1 MIEVYVD
8 DWCKDCGEF
17 ESKLVRNTTEFRDY
31 ISLYE
36 NVTRKTDT
44 MIICKHRD
52 RCRCIAKYIENQ
64 IKKKQQCNK
73 KEDVKDE

>member
-1 MIEVYVD
+1 MIELKVD

-17 ESKLVRNTTEFRDY
+17 ELELVRNTIEFRDY
-31 ISLYE
+31 VSLYE

-64 IKKKQQCNK
+64 IKKNQKCNK
-73 KEDVKDE
+73 KEDIKDE

>member
-31 ISLYE
+31 ASLYE

-44 MIICKHRD
+44 MIICKHKYLYHF
-52 RCRCIAKYIENQ
+52 ISKYIENQ

>member
-1 MIEVYVD
+1 MIELKVD

-17 ESKLVRNTTEFRDY
+17 EPELVRDTTEFRDY
-31 ISLYE
+31 VSLYE

>member
-1 MIEVYVD
+1 MIELKVD

-17 ESKLVRNTTEFRDY
+17 EPELVRDTTEFRDY
-31 ISLYE
+31 VSLYE

-64 IKKKQQCNK
+64 IKKKKQCNK